1 MATGDQLRAD
11 TFTLFD
17 IETISSEHRVE
28 LQLVGELDV
37 GTAAPLRQALRHAS
51 DDGVETIVLDLSA
64 LKFIDSTGLHELVVA
79 QKRQQVRG
87 GQIVLQS
94 PTAQTRR
101 VLEIVGLDRL
111 FTIR

>member
-1 MATGDQLRAD
+1 VAAGDPVRAD

-17 IETISSEHRVE
+17 VETITSDQRVE
-28 LQLVGELDV
+28 LRLVGELDV
-37 GTAAPLRQALRHAS
+37 GTAAPLRHALRRAHE
-51 DDGVETIVLDLSA
+51 DGVDTVVVDLSA
-64 LKFIDSTGLHELVVA
+64 LRFIDSTGLHELVVA
-79 QKRQQVRG
+79 QKRQQAHG
-87 GQIVLQS
+87 GEIVLHA

>member
-1 MATGDQLRAD
+1 MRAD

-17 IETISSEHRVE
+17 VDTISSEHRVE
-28 LQLVGELDV
+28 LRLVGELDV
-37 GTAAPLRQALRHAS
+37 GTAAPLRHALRRAS
-51 DDGVETIVLDLSA
+51 DDGVATIVVDLSG

-79 QKRQQVRG
+79 QKRQQARG
-87 GQIVLQS
+87 GNLVLQA

-111 FTIR
+111 FTIG

>member
-1 MATGDQLRAD
+1 MRAD

-17 IETISSEHRVE
+17 VEAISSAHGVE
-28 LQLVGELDV
+28 LRLVGELDV
-37 GTAAPLRQALRHAS
+37 GTAAAVRQALRRAS
-51 DDGVETIVLDLSA
+51 EDGVDTVVVDLSG
-64 LKFIDSTGLHELVVA
+64 LSFIDSTGLHELVVA
-79 QKRQQVRG
+79 HKRQQARG
-87 GQIVLQS
+87 GEVVLQA

>member
-1 MATGDQLRAD
+1 MRAD

-17 IETISSEHRVE
+17 VETISSDHRVE
-28 LQLVGELDV
+28 LRLVGELDV
-37 GTAAPLRQALRHAS
+37 GTAAPLRQALRRAS
-51 DDGVETIVLDLSA
+51 EDGVDTVIVDLSG
-64 LKFIDSTGLHELVVA
+64 LKFIDSTGLHELVVVH
-79 QKRQQVRG
+79 KRQQARG
-87 GQIVLQS
+87 GEVVLQA